1 MSDSVDTTVDTT
13 SSRERIKRALSHG
26 KKGRINKDLSNKIML
41 CVFRAAA
48 YITTLVLVAIIAYVV
63 INGLPHISLDFIF
76 GWPQGVNAEGGIWP
90 TIVST
95 VYVTAL
101 AMLICTPIAVLAAV
115 YLAEYA
121 KQGKVVE
128 LIRYAA
134 DALAS
139 VPSIVMGLFGYAL
152 FVEAM
157 GLGLSMVSAALA
169 LALLMLP
176 IVMRTTE
183 EAIRAVPRY
192 IRWGAYGLGATKW
205 QVVSKIVLPSAFGRI
220 ATGIVLAIG
229 RAIGETAVVLYTMG
243 QAINLPISPLDSG
256 RPMTVHLYL
265 LANDGINM
273 NAAYG
278 TALLL
283 MVIILAFNLFARCI
297 NRMNDLIEGTRV
309 EGTMTLDGNDIYA
322 EGVDPVDLR
331 RRVGMIFQQPNPF
344 PKSIYEN
351 VAFGPRLQ
359 GVTSKSDLDD
369 IVEESLKRANLWKE
383 VSNQLNKDGLAL
395 SGGQQQRLCIARVL
409 AVQPDVLLMDEPC
422 SAIDPTS
429 VSKVEDLMA
438 ELAPEMT
445 IIIVT
450 HSMQQ
455 AARISDYTAFF
466 LQEVAG
472 EPATLI
478 EYGQT
483 DAIFT
488 SPVDS
493 RTEDYITGRFG

>member
-1 MSDSVDTTVDTT
+1 MSDSVDTTVDAT
-13 SSRERIKRALSHG
+13 SSRELIKRALSHG

-41 CVFRAAA
+41 GVFRAAA
-48 YITTLVLVAIIAYVV
+48 YITTLVLLAIIAYVV
-63 INGLPHISLDFIF
+63 INGLPHISLGFIF

-95 VYVTAL
+95 IYVTAL
-101 AMLICTPIAVLAAV
+101 AMLICTPVAVLAAV

-121 KQGKVVE
+121 KQGKIVDI
-128 LIRYAA
+128 IRYAA

-283 MVIILAFNLFARCI
+283 MAIILAFNLFARYLS
-297 NRMNDLIEGTRV
+297 RK
-309 EGTMTLDGNDIYA
+309 
-322 EGVDPVDLR
+322 R
-331 RRVGMIFQQPNPF
+331 R
-344 PKSIYEN
+344 
-351 VAFGPRLQ
+351 
-359 GVTSKSDLDD
+359 
-369 IVEESLKRANLWKE
+369 
-383 VSNQLNKDGLAL
+383 
-395 SGGQQQRLCIARVL
+395 
-409 AVQPDVLLMDEPC
+409 
-422 SAIDPTS
+422 
-429 VSKVEDLMA
+429 
-438 ELAPEMT
+438 
-445 IIIVT
+445 
-450 HSMQQ
+450 
-455 AARISDYTAFF
+455 
-466 LQEVAG
+466 
-472 EPATLI
+472 
-478 EYGQT
+478 
-483 DAIFT
+483 
-488 SPVDS
+488 
-493 RTEDYITGRFG
+493 